1 MAIYENLSPNG
12 HYTMAQR
19 IFYKIKG
26 WVESKVQTDVP
37 ANAVFTD
44 HIYTAG
50 DNVNI
55 TNDVISSD
63 QIEDGYNYTQYQALP
78 DSVKMQD
85 KIFMVKNAPKPKVFS
100 YDPDTKTIIM
110 QNGYASYNS
119 ATKTISIGG

>member
-50 DNVNI
+50 DNVDI
-55 TNDVISSD
+55 TNGVISSD

-85 KIFMVKNAPKPKVFS
+85 KIFMVSGAPKPVYFR
-100 YDPDTKTIIM
+100 YVEETETIIFT
-110 QNGYASYNS
+110 NGYAHYNAEIES
-119 ATKTISIGG
+119 ISLGG